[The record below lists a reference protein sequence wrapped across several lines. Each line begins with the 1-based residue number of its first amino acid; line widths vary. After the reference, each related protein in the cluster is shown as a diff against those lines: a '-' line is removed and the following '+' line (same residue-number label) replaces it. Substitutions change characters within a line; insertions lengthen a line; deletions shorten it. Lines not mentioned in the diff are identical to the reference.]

1 MKNKKKRK
9 LAGLLLSV
17 MLSVGL
23 AGAEE
28 QYVMPDIEG
37 NVDLTISYTYDD
49 EKVKLDGA
57 EISIYK
63 VADVDV
69 RYGDV
74 TYTMDEFYVGQLDK
88 TIDFAEV
95 DENTSKEMAE
105 KLSTGDRKADAITV
119 TDKEGNAVFND
130 IEAGIYLVSET
141 AKSGTADKYEYFGN
155 FLITVPEAVKTEG
168 YKTAKKGYK
177 DETEKT
183 IYERTTFTGKWNYKV
198 FAYPKTETSKIPAPP
213 TPPPN
218 VPKTGDVTHI
228 GLWILTG
235 AIAGVA
241 GYVVSKKRN
250 NK

>member
-1 MKNKKKRK
+1 MKNKKKRM
-9 LAGLLLSV
+9 LAGLLLSA

-28 QYVMPDIEG
+28 QYVMPDIED
-37 NVDLTISYTYDD
+37 NVDLTISYTYDN

-63 VADVDV
+63 VADVDIH
-69 RYGDV
+69 YGDV
-74 TYTMDEFYVGQLDK
+74 TYTMDDFYSKQLGK
-88 TIDFAEV
+88 TTDFAEV

-105 KLSTGDRKADAITV
+105 KLSTGDRKADAVTV

-130 IEAGIYLVSET
+130 IEPGIYLVSET
-141 AKSGTADKYEYFGN
+141 AKRGTAGKYEYFGN
-155 FLITVPEAVKTEG
+155 FLITVPEAVKAEG
-168 YKTAKKGYK
+168 YKTAKEEYK
-177 DETEKT
+177 DEAEKT
-183 IYERTTFTGKWNYKV
+183 IYERTTFTGKWNYKA
-198 FAYPKTETSKIPAPP
+198 FAYPKTETSKIPTPP

-218 VPKTGDVTHI
+218 VPKTGDISHI
-228 GLWILTG
+228 GIWVLIG